1 MKRLRGDAGQVGGI
15 EAVPFGLL
23 VLLVGI
29 LVLAHTWAVV
39 DAKFVTAGTARE
51 ATRAFVEA
59 ADEVEAD
66 AAVDGLSGSADLR
79 AMPTRPVRRPDGRA
93 GLRPAVATRAPDRHR
108 AIGPSG
114 AGRPVPGRP
123 ARRRRL

>member
-23 VLLVGI
+23 VLLVGV

-39 DAKFVTAGTARE
+39 DAKFITAGTARE

-66 AAVDGLSGSADLR
+66 AAVDGLSGQRTFAR
-79 AMPTRPVRRPDGRA
+79 CRPARFVARMDSA
-93 GLRPAVATRAPDRHR
+93 GLRPAVATRAPDRDR
-108 AIGPSG
+108 PIGPSG